1 MNGRSLLRSA
11 AGKVSRPLVATLDR
25 RLDALATRLE
35 RHTERLAVDQRT
47 EIHRIDDRLTLDVA
61 VLSEHLVGIDRTARR
76 VSDATRPTMPRR
88 FLLALPGEPLHGPEA
103 TDPDEVAAFV
113 RDDDGAWVR
122 AAVLDDSS
130 LRVVVLPA
138 RPPA

>member
-11 AGKVSRPLVATLDR
+11 AGKVIRPLIATLDR

-35 RHTERLAVDQRT
+35 RHTERLAADQRT
-47 EIHRIDDRLTLDVA
+47 DIHRIDDRLTLDVA

-76 VSDATRPTMPRR
+76 VSDATRPAMPRR
-88 FLLALPGEPLHGPEA
+88 FLLALPGEALQVPEA
-103 TDPDEVAAFV
+103 TDPDEVAAFT
-113 RDDDGAWVR
+113 RDDEGAWVR
-122 AAVLDDSS
+122 TAVLDETS
-130 LRVVVLPA
+130 LRVVALPA